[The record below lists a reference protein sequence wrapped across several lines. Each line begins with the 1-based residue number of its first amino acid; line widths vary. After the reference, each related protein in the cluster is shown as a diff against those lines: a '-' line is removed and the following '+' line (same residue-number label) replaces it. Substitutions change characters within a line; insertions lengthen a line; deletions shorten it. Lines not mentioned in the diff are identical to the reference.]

1 MSNKIIA
8 QILGI
13 DKGFKLKER
22 KDLRKD
28 GEIYFEVRYSK
39 KVGIPECPYV
49 NDKIKRYKKLQIKMY
64 RNEHKNG
71 ILL

>member
-1 MSNKIIA
+1 MTKGIKKDITPHRTKNKKIKRERSDIMSNKIIA

-28 GEIYFEVRYSK
+28 GEIYFEVEYSK
-39 KVGIPECPYV
+39 KVG
-49 NDKIKRYKKLQIKMY
+49 
-64 RNEHKNG
+64 
-71 ILL
+71 